1 MHQMIDRK
9 GTRMTIQ
16 KRTLF
21 LAAPLLMLIL
31 ASGAHAATVYDES
44 INSDFTG
51 NRALPTFVTFQFGP
65 NDIFGET
72 GSTSGVVDRDYF
84 TFVIPSG
91 YNLSAIIVL
100 KTSLTAGGAAFFGL
114 QSGPEV
120 TVDPAAPNAA
130 LLLGYRHLAPID
142 INTDIL
148 PTMAVSPGAAGFVP
162 PLPAGQYS
170 GWLQDSN
177 VAPTVYGLRFYVTA
191 VPEPGTIMLTLTG
204 LAPLALAFV
213 RKRQTDKRL

>member
-1 MHQMIDRK
+1 MIDRK
-9 GTRMTIQ
+9 GIRMTIQ
-16 KRTLF
+16 KRTIL

-44 INSDFTG
+44 INPDFTG
-51 NRALPTFVTFQFGP
+51 DRTLPTLVTFQFGP

-72 GSTSGVVDRDYF
+72 GSTGGVVDRDYF

-91 YNLSAIIVL
+91 FNLSAIIVL
-100 KTSLTAGGAAFFGL
+100 KSSLTAGNAAFFGL
-114 QSGPEV
+114 QSGPQV
-120 TVDPAAPNAA
+120 TVDPAAPIAGP
-130 LLLGYRHLAPID
+130 LLGYRHLAPAD

-148 PTMAVSPGAAGFVP
+148 PAMGIAPGAAGFAP

-177 VAPTVYGLRFYVTA
+177 VAPTVYGLRFNVTA
-191 VPEPGTIMLTLTG
+191 VPEPGTILLSLTG
-204 LAPLALAFV
+204 LAPLALALV
-213 RKRQTDKRL
+213 RKRRTDKRL